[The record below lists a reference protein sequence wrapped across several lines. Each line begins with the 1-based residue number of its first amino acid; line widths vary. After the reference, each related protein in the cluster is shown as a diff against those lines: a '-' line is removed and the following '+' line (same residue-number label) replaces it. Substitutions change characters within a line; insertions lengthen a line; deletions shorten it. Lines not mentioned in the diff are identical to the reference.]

1 MPALE
6 PIGRVGGTLA
16 DIAYDRISQAML
28 SGDIKPGVRLV
39 MDRLATQ
46 LDISR
51 TPVRDALLRLER
63 EGLIEPTGRRGYV
76 VRAPSHED
84 ALQCYEAREAV
95 EGYAARRVAELGGPA
110 FDYVKAALDAAKM
123 ADESTSISVYRS
135 HMEFHRAVVEA
146 TGNPALLDLF
156 DDVWQRAKGLY
167 LFADF
172 LAHRE
177 THETVYLE
185 HRPLLTAMHKG
196 PDEAFEAMRQHIHA
210 GLSVHLS

>member
-1 MPALE
+1 MALQ
-6 PIGRVGGTLA
+6 PIGRDGGTLA
-16 DIAYDRISQAML
+16 DIAYERISQAML

-63 EGLIEPTGRRGYV
+63 EGIIEPTGRRGYV
-76 VRAPSHED
+76 VRAHSRDD

-95 EGYAARRVAELGGPA
+95 EGYAARRVAELGKPA
-110 FDYVKAALDAAKM
+110 LDHVKAALDAVKA
-123 ADESTSISVYRS
+123 ADESTSMSVYRS
-135 HMEFHRAVVEA
+135 HLKVHRSVVEA
-146 TGNPALLDLF
+146 TGNLALVDLF
-156 DDVWQRAKGLY
+156 DSVWQRAKGLY

-177 THETVYLE
+177 TNETVYLG
-185 HRPLLTAMHKG
+185 HRSLLTAMRKG
-196 PDEAFEAMRQHIHA
+196 PDEAFEAMRQHIRA
-210 GLSVHLS
+210 GLNVHLS